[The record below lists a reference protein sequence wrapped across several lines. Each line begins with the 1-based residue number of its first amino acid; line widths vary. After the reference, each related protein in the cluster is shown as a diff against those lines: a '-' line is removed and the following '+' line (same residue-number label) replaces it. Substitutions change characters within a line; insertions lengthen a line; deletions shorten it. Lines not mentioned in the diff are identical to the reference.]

1 MLKKQIYEGLERT
14 VRGLVFGDHLC
25 AIFETEEE
33 YRFWITPFIRQ
44 GLERGEKVLYIFDAH
59 TSEEI
64 LHYLRDDEVETE
76 SYLESGQLI
85 ILASHEVY
93 MGEGGFDPDAMITLL
108 RHETEQALNE
118 GFSALRA
125 TGEMTWALKGLA
137 GSERL
142 VEYEAKLN
150 EFFPTSK
157 CLAICQY
164 DKRRFAPEI
173 LLDVLMVHP
182 IVLIG
187 TEVFDNFYYM
197 PPEDFLGLDVSEKRL
212 KNWLDNLVEHKRAEE
227 ELLKK
232 ERKLAQQAQSL
243 EELNTA
249 LKVLLQYGD
258 QEKKRQEES
267 ILVNVRKLIFPYIE
281 ELENGMLSDKNRT
294 LVRIIRAHM
303 EDLIA
308 PLARTLSSKNFSLT
322 PTEIQIAA
330 LIREGKTSKEIAS
343 LQKVSLKT
351 IEFHRSNIRRRLG
364 LLKEKMNL
372 RTYLDSLV
380 QQESTRKP

>member
-1 MLKKQIYEGLERT
+1 MLKKQIHEGLEQSI
-14 VRGLVFGDHLC
+14 RGLVFGDHLC

-33 YRFWITPFIRQ
+33 YRFCITPFIRQ
-44 GLERGEKVLYIFDAH
+44 GLERGEKVLYIVDAH

-76 SYLESGQLI
+76 SYLENGQLI
-85 ILASHEVY
+85 ILASNEVY
-93 MGEGGFDPDAMITLL
+93 LREGSFDPDAMITLL

-137 GSERL
+137 GSGRL

-173 LLDVLMVHP
+173 LLDVLTVHP
-182 IVLIG
+182 IVIIG
-187 TEVFDNFYYM
+187 TEVFENFCYM
-197 PPEDFLGLDVSEKRL
+197 PPEDFFGLEVSEKRL
-212 KNWLDNLVEHKRAEE
+212 KNWLDNLVEHKRGEE
-227 ELLKK
+227 ILLKK
-232 ERKLAQQAQSL
+232 ERRLKQQTQSL

-267 ILVNVRKLIFPYIE
+267 ILANVQKLIFPYIE
-281 ELENGMLSDKNRT
+281 ELENGMLSDKNRM
-294 LVRIIRAHM
+294 LVRVIRSHM

-308 PLARTLSSKNFSLT
+308 PLAETLSSKYFGLT

-330 LIREGKTSKEIAS
+330 LIREGKTSKEIAT